1 MLEQITYNEVCII
14 NHQGLENME
23 TLSSR
28 LRLIPQDQDFYFK
41 TNTIFHVLSQGASIP
56 RPRSRDYIPANQ
68 FPFQHI
74 SNTMWKTKP
83 SKTKDGLVASC
94 NNAPENGL
102 SRLYRMDN
110 DHFRLQSNQ

>member
-68 FPFQHI
+68 FPFQYI
-74 SNTMWKTKP
+74 STIMWKTKP

-94 NNAPENGL
+94 NTAPENGL